1 MTSIN
6 DKDSVNCETAEL
18 IGLNILRKLDGKTF
32 SEISFK
38 KKDCDTTL
46 LHLQKGITLDNKKL
60 HFNSSVLFSRLV
72 ALRERENDIKS
83 CFQYELAAEPTSLF
97 KDRMMHKCNKS
108 DLINIITK
116 NTKTLKELPTK

>member
-1 MTSIN
+1 LTSIN

-38 KKDCDTTL
+38 KKDYATTF
-46 LHLQKGITLDNKKL
+46 LHLQKGITLDNEKL

-72 ALRERENDIKS
+72 AMSERANDIKS
-83 CFQYELAAEPTSLF
+83 CFQYELATKPTSLF

-108 DLINIITK
+108 DLISIITK
-116 NTKTLKELPTK
+116 NTKTLEKLPTK